1 MPVARFSFRV
11 AGALAI
17 AVTLACAAATPAPA
31 DPSPSSNGWL
41 QYAAPESAGFSS
53 AKLALAMKYADS
65 VQSGAVMIVHRGLV
79 VDAWGDVAR
88 KLELHSVRKSVVSAL
103 FGIAVD
109 RKEISLD
116 RTLGEMGMDD
126 GGKLTNAERGARVR
140 DLLAA
145 RSGVYLP
152 AAYADASQTAERPA
166 RGSHAPGTFW
176 FYNNWD
182 FNALGPIYERF
193 ADSSL
198 YESLDRR
205 LAKPLGMQD
214 YTPADGYLVYEP
226 SGSRYPAHTIRM
238 SARDLAR
245 FGQLF
250 LQDGVWNG
258 KRLISHEWIVES
270 TTPKS
275 ETGAEGRGY
284 GYLWWT
290 QRPADLPG
298 YEEVDKRALFY
309 GSGTGGQFVAVVPS
323 DELVVIHRGDT
334 DHGRNVSGRAVW
346 RIFDMILQ
354 ARTATSTSRA
364 GATPMVPR
372 PLSSQLAP
380 VAPVTYLALTPAMMA
395 ELSGSYEVNPAT
407 IVRVFEFDRR
417 LFASFPGVGEA
428 ELFALSP
435 SEFTIRAM
443 LGVRIVFERDATGRI
458 SGFDSAIGPQR
469 FRAVKR

>member
-17 AVTLACAAATPAPA
+17 AVTLACAATPAPA
-31 DPSPSSNGWL
+31 DLSPPSDGWL

-53 AKLALAMKYADS
+53 TKLAMAMKYADS

-79 VDAWGDVAR
+79 VDAWGDVDR

-103 FGIAVD
+103 FGIAAD
-109 RKEISLD
+109 RKEIHLD
-116 RTLGEMGMDD
+116 RTLGELGIDD
-126 GGKLTNAERGARVR
+126 GGKLTAAERGARVR

-152 AAYADASQTAERPA
+152 AAYADASQNAERPA
-166 RGSHAPGTFW
+166 RGSHAPDTFW

-205 LAKPLGMQD
+205 LAKPIGMQD
-214 YTPADGYLVYEP
+214 YTPGDGYPVYEP

-238 SARDLAR
+238 STRDLAR

-250 LQDGVWNG
+250 LQDGVWNR

-323 DELVVIHRGDT
+323 DDLVVVHRGDT
-334 DHGRNVSGRAVW
+334 DHGRNVSGRNVW

-354 ARTATSTSRA
+354 ARTGTAATRA
-364 GATPMVPR
+364 GARPMTPR
-372 PLSSQLAP
+372 PLSSQLPP
-380 VAPVTYLALTPAMMA
+380 VAPVTYLALTPAMMT
-395 ELSGSYEVNPAT
+395 ELSGSYEVDPAT
-407 IVRVFEFDRR
+407 IVRVFELDQH
-417 LFASFPGVGEA
+417 LFATFPGVGEA
-428 ELFALSP
+428 ELFALTP
-435 SEFTIRAM
+435 SEFTVRATS
-443 LGVRIVFERDATGRI
+443 GVRIVFERDATGSV
-458 SGFDSAIGPQR
+458 SGFDAVIGAR
-469 FRAVKR
+469 RIRAMKR